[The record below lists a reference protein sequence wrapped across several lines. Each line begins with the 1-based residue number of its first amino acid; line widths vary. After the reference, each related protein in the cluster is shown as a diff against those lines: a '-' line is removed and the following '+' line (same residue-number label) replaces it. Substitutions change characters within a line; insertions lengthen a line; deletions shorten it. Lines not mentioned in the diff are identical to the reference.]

1 LARSERLLELIQLL
15 RRHRWPVSGQV
26 LAHELG
32 VSLRTV
38 YRDIQTLIGQGASI
52 DGEAGIGFVL
62 RPGFVLPPLMFTDE
76 ELEALVL
83 GSRMVAQRGDAP
95 LARAAMNVIAKI
107 AAVLPGDLRDGID
120 GTGLL
125 AGTGP
130 GAGTGPL
137 AGSGP
142 SGEAE
147 PFDLAPIRAAIRS
160 EQKLVLHYAD
170 RKGDRTRRTV
180 WPIALGYFE
189 RVRVLAA
196 WCELRQDFRHFRAD
210 RIITLRRTEQRYPR
224 RRRALMKEWQE
235 IEGIPPQ

>member
-1 LARSERLLELIQLL
+1 VAGKGERSLARSERLLELIQLL

-26 LAHELG
+26 LAEELG

-62 RPGFVLPPLMFTDE
+62 RPGFVLPPLMFSDE

-83 GSRMVAQRGDAP
+83 GSRLVAQRSDAP

-125 AGTGP
+125 AGAGP
-130 GAGTGPL
+130 D
-137 AGSGP
+137 
-142 SGEAE
+142 GEAE

-160 EQKLVLHYAD
+160 EQKLVLRYAD
-170 RKGDRTRRTV
+170 AKGDRTRRTV

-196 WCELRQDFRHFRAD
+196 WCELRQDFRHFRTD
-210 RIITLRRTEQRYPR
+210 RIITLSRTEQRYPR

>member
-1 LARSERLLELIQLL
+1 VARSERLLELIQLL
-15 RRHRWPVSGQV
+15 RRHRWPVSGQA
-26 LAHELG
+26 LAQELG

-62 RPGFVLPPLMFTDE
+62 RPGFVLPPLMFSDE

-83 GSRMVAQRGDAP
+83 GSRLVAQRSDAP

-107 AAVLPGDLRDGID
+107 AAVLPDDLREGITD
-120 GTGLL
+120 TGLL
-125 AGTGP
+125 AGGGP
-130 GAGTGPL
+130 DAAATPI
-137 AGSGP
+137 
-142 SGEAE
+142 
-147 PFDLAPIRAAIRS
+147 DLAPLRAAIRA

-180 WPIALGYFE
+180 WPIAIGFFE

-196 WCELRQDFRHFRAD
+196 WCELRQEFRHFRTD
-210 RIITLRRTEQRYPR
+210 RIVTLQRTERRYPR

-235 IEGIPPQ
+235 IEGISPQ